1 MLIGDYF
8 DEVSR
13 SIHDHQTAGFIQSS
27 DLFTDARSDD
37 LGYLRATLTFHDGS
51 ELHLREYIRI
61 SSDAIQ
67 RLAFAYHYQDQLGRL
82 RFRYDNARHRPPLPS
97 GAHKHVEEDVVPCEA
112 VSPVQ
117 VIQEIVARHL
127 APKVG

>member
-13 SIHDHQTAGFIQSS
+13 SIHEHQTAGFIRSS

-51 ELHLREYIRI
+51 ELHLREYVRI
-61 SSDAIQ
+61 SGGVTL
-67 RLAFAYHYQDQLGRL
+67 RLAFAMVCSDL
-82 RFRYDNARHRPPLPS
+82 R
-97 GAHKHVEEDVVPCEA
+97 
-112 VSPVQ
+112 
-117 VIQEIVARHL
+117 
-127 APKVG
+127 

>member
-51 ELHLREYIRI
+51 ELHLRRSVPNGTAKPSRSRVPPRGCVRRY
-61 SSDAIQ
+61 SS
-67 RLAFAYHYQDQLGRL
+67 G
-82 RFRYDNARHRPPLPS
+82 
-97 GAHKHVEEDVVPCEA
+97 
-112 VSPVQ
+112 
-117 VIQEIVARHL
+117 
-127 APKVG
+127 

>member
-13 SIHDHQTAGFIQSS
+13 SIHAHQTAGFIQSS
-27 DLFTDARSDD
+27 NLFTEARSDD

-61 SSDAIQ
+61 SGDAIQ
-67 RLAFAYHYQDQLGRL
+67 RLAFAYHYQDQA
-82 RFRYDNARHRPPLPS
+82 ARVRDGDHPPR
-97 GAHKHVEEDVVPCEA
+97 VP
-112 VSPVQ
+112 VPRRV
-117 VIQEIVARHL
+117 
-127 APKVG
+127 